1 MYCIHSP
8 VTWANVGAQG
18 RGGWLAARTVILLM
32 LAFALTVAVMP
43 SANAAR
49 APGLAAIPARYLAL
63 YRQAARTCPGLT
75 WEVLAGIGTME
86 SGNGRSRARGVHR
99 GKNRKGAEG
108 PMQFEPA
115 TFAEYA
121 VRADRSGRLTPY
133 NPADAIFTAAR
144 MLCADGAA
152 GGSAP
157 GLRRAIY
164 AYNHACR
171 YVRDVLA
178 LAARFQAEARARHRP
193 ARHHARHRPARA
205 RHRPARHH
213 AHRPPKRHHRPGPA
227 RAGHR
232 RAARAGLCAGQSHA
246 AGYGR

>member
-1 MYCIHSP
+1 MYCIHNP
-8 VTWANVGAQG
+8 VTWANVGTQR
-18 RGGWLAARTVILLM
+18 RGGWLAARTIILLM
-32 LAFALTVAVMP
+32 LAFALAVAVMP

-178 LAARFQAEARARHRP
+178 LAARFQAEARARH
-193 ARHHARHRPARA
+193 HA

-213 AHRPPKRHHRPGPA
+213 AHRPPKRHRGPRPA
-227 RAGHR
+227 QAGHR
-232 RAARAGLCAGQSHA
+232 RAARAGLCAGQSRA